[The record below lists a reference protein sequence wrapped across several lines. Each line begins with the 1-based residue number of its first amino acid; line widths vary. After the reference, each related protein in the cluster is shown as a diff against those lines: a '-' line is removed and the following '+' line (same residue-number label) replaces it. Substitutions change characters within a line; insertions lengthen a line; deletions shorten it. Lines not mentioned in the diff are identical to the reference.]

1 MNMGSIDDFQHVWVA
16 KGSLETII
24 LFHGTGGDEHSLVR
38 FAEVLAPNRS
48 VLSMRGKVSENGANR
63 FFRRFAEGV
72 LDVEDVAFR
81 ANEIAEWL
89 LVASETYGF
98 ELGNSVF
105 FGYSNGANIGA
116 ALWALRPEAIGH
128 GVFARTMLPIEPKT
142 NLNLRSKRGLILVG
156 ENDTI
161 TPPNHAE
168 ALLVAMASLGA
179 TVDCSRMPSGHELT
193 QFDFERASDWIAAL
207 PTAE

>member
-1 MNMGSIDDFQHVWVA
+1 MGSIDDFQHVWMP
-16 KGSLETII
+16 KGSLAPLI

-38 FAEVLAPNRS
+38 FAEFLAPERS

-81 ANEIAEWL
+81 ANEIADWL
-89 LVASETYGF
+89 LIAAEAYGF
-98 ELGNSVF
+98 ALPSSIF

-128 GVFARTMLPIEPKT
+128 GVFARTMLPIEPKSHH
-142 NLNLRSKRGLILVG
+142 NLRDKRGLILVG
-156 ENDTI
+156 ERDTI

-179 TVDCSRMPSGHELT
+179 TMDCSRIPSGHELT
-193 QFDFERASDWIAAL
+193 QFDFERAQAWIAAI
-207 PTAE
+207 